1 MQILNQNL
9 SGPKTQ
15 HNAESILPWLAD
27 SEELNKKTLKIEVT
41 FKGHLILLRIIHV
54 DKLYPQEYPKIAL

>member
-15 HNAESILPWLAD
+15 RKAESILPWLAD
-27 SEELNKKTLKIEVT
+27 SEELDKKTLKIEVT
-41 FKGHLILLRIIHV
+41 FKGHLILLRIIHL
-54 DKLYPQEYPKIAL
+54 DKLYP